1 MILSTEEIVERYPS
15 GNISYME
22 TIGWVARPWL
32 GHYPNH
38 RIHPEKGPWV
48 RIGVNRKY
56 WEDGRLQW
64 EILYDDHG
72 NVVKR

>member
-1 MILSTEEIVERYPS
+1 MILSKEERVERYPN
-15 GNISYME
+15 GKIDYME
-22 TIGWVARPWL
+22 TIGWVATMFIAL
-32 GHYPNH
+32 YPNH
-38 RIHPEKGPWV
+38 RVHPDKGPWV

-72 NVVKR
+72 NVVKG